1 MAVAVSLH
9 ILAAIAWVGGM
20 FFAILVLRPAA
31 GPLEPPER
39 LALWRRVFARFFPWV
54 WISLVLLLGTGNWII
69 IAGFGGFADLP
80 LHIHLMHGIGW
91 LMALLYLHLWFAPY
105 KRFTRY
111 EREAAAAVRLDFGIF
126 SGFANTEQRQR
137 RDRTDFKF
145 RQRFIEQRRRVD
157 SRQRNSVLNRQTAST
172 D

>member
-54 WISLVLLLGTGNWII
+54 WISLVLLLGTGNWMIF
-69 IAGFGGFADLP
+69 AGFGGFADLQ

-105 KRFTRY
+105 KRFKAALDSG
-111 EREAAAAVRLDFGIF
+111 EAPVAAAKLNQIRWIVTANLALGLINAVIGA
-126 SGFANTEQRQR
+126 SGRYWA
-137 RDRTDFKF
+137 
-145 RQRFIEQRRRVD
+145 
-157 SRQRNSVLNRQTAST
+157 
-172 D
+172 